1 MMRRLAFALTALAAT
16 LPAAAQDTWVVDKAH
31 SEVTFQI
38 RHFVT
43 KVRGRFQDFT
53 GTIVA
58 DAAKP
63 EASSVEFT
71 IKAASID
78 TDNDYRDKDLRGTN
92 FFDVEKFP
100 EITFKSARVAPAGK
114 ESKDG
119 YEVTGLLTMRG
130 VSREIVLPV
139 TYLGSVATKDREG
152 RAGAKAGFSTS
163 LTLNRKDYGITWNRA
178 LDTGGFML
186 GDDVQVEINIEANKK
201 APEAPSS

>member
-1 MMRRLAFALTALAAT
+1 MRLGFALAVTALVAVS
-16 LPAAAQDTWVVDKAH
+16 PAGAQDTWVVDKAH

-43 KVRGRFQDFT
+43 KVRGRFTEFA

-58 DAAKP
+58 NAARP

-71 IKAASID
+71 IQAVSID
-78 TDNDYRDKDLRGTN
+78 TDNEYRDKDLRGAN

-100 EITFKSARVAPAGK
+100 EIIFKSTRVAPAGK
-114 ESKDG
+114 DR
-119 YEVTGLLTMRG
+119 YEVTGFLTMRG

-139 TYLGSVATKDREG
+139 THLGSVTTEDRQGREG
-152 RAGAKAGFSTS
+152 AKGGFEAS
-163 LTLNRKDYGITWNRA
+163 LTLNRKDFGITWNRA

-186 GDDVQVEINIEANKK
+186 GDDVTVEINIEANKQM
-201 APEAPSS
+201 PEGG